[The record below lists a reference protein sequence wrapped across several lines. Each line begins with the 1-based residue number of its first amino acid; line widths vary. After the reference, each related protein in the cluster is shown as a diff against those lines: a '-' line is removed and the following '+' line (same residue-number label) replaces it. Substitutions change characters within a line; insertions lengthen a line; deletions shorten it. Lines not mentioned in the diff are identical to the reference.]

1 MSHIGCSSSDSRA
14 KGVIAAQAMK
24 SHRLCRATPSRYA
37 RSVSGGAYV
46 RSVMLSMVVAFVGVT
61 SAQAQANDESLQ
73 IYAAKVGEG
82 YGIYVAN
89 GLVITPAHN
98 VATGVRPMVLVG
110 GLNIAAKVIKAGAK
124 EDVDLALLMT
134 EPQQLPMS
142 VRMRRIEFCEK
153 LLPGEP
159 VVIVA
164 PERTDRST
172 IVSPSVL
179 PAELRTKF
187 PTLIRGGASI
197 ADYGSGV
204 FRVGRKCLLGIVTRS
219 LQASSKDGET
229 GPSDVV
235 QYFVPANTVLSFIP
249 NWFRGWSASRFGK

>member
-134 EPQQLPMS
+134 EPQQLPLS

-164 PERTDRST
+164 PERTDRSS
-172 IVSPSVL
+172 IVS
-179 PAELRTKF
+179 AELRTKF

-219 LQASSKDGET
+219 LQASSKD
-229 GPSDVV
+229 
-235 QYFVPANTVLSFIP
+235 
-249 NWFRGWSASRFGK
+249 